1 MGKINILTKD
11 IYNRIAAGEVVDRPY
26 SALKELVENSLDAGA
41 TEISVYIEKGGKQL
55 IKVCDNGGGIEPDDM
70 SSAFL
75 PHATSKVAKVEDL
88 DVITTLGFRGE
99 ALASIS
105 SISRTEI
112 ISVTAGNPACRV
124 VCEGGYTGRVE
135 PAALD
140 KGTEVAVHD
149 LFYNTPVRA
158 KFLKTEKA
166 EEGDIQNFV
175 ARFILGNPEVSFRY
189 YADGKLKLQSF
200 GNGLD
205 EAVTQVYGAKVIP
218 QCFKINAEKNGIKI
232 HGFIGNQNFFKPN
245 KSYQSLFLNGRYIVN
260 NIINSA
266 ITNAYASYLMKR
278 QYPFYVL
285 FVDVPTDMVDVNVHP
300 NKADVRFTDGR
311 LIYGAVYSV
320 ISSVLDGT
328 AKAADFVVDS
338 VRIPEIK
345 STAPESE
352 MSFEEYAAKG
362 GMDIGGERHSIAN
375 LSENTI
381 LRGSAPSSQHASF
394 ADKKYSASTSNNA
407 LRDNNAGGI
416 SHFSD
421 VNIPS
426 GQKEKMARSA
436 DLSSDCAPYS
446 EEKIPNEEDVR
457 KKDELQAENNSEQSA
472 YSDYEAPEF
481 EDRANTYPMY
491 AYYGG
496 QNEKNVLTVSSPPA
510 GLFGDQTENNSSKIS
525 DQQKLFCRTFTYK
538 GNLFN
543 TYLLYEID
551 DSVYLIDQ
559 HAAHERL
566 IYDRLKAQMS
576 DREVPRQGMLVP
588 YIISLTPSENTF
600 FEENLSVIR
609 DMGFDIEPFGIN
621 AYRVCEVPA
630 DLKDMDLK
638 GFFDEILGD
647 IAGFK
652 SVKMEELL
660 KDKLAMAAC
669 KHAVKGGMELTKQ
682 EADGLLE
689 KMQGD
694 MGLKCP
700 HGRPVAVKLTKYQIE
715 KMFKRIV

>member
-381 LRGSAPSSQHASF
+381 LRGSAPSSQHTSF
-394 ADKKYSASTSNNA
+394 ADKKYSGLTSYNAVRGNNA
-407 LRDNNAGGI
+407 GGGI

-426 GQKEKMARSA
+426 GQTEKMARSA
-436 DLSSDCAPYS
+436 DLSSDYAPYS
-446 EEKIPNEEDVR
+446 EEKIPSVDVR
-457 KKDELQAENNSEQSA
+457 KKDELQAGNNSEQSA

-510 GLFGDQTENNSSKIS
+510 GLFGDQAENNSSKIS
-525 DQQKLFCRTFTYK
+525 DQQKLSCRTFTYK

-566 IYDRLKAQMS
+566 IYDRLKAQMA

>member
-266 ITNAYASYLMKR
+266 ITNAYANYLMKR

-446 EEKIPNEEDVR
+446 EEKIPSVDVR
-457 KKDELQAENNSEQSA
+457 KKDELQAGNNSEQLA

-510 GLFGDQTENNSSKIS
+510 GLFGDQAENNSSKIS
-525 DQQKLFCRTFTYK
+525 DQQKLSCRTFTYK

-566 IYDRLKAQMS
+566 IYDRLKAQMA

>member
-381 LRGSAPSSQHASF
+381 LRGSAPSSQHTSF
-394 ADKKYSASTSNNA
+394 ADKKYSGSTSYNA
-407 LRDNNAGGI
+407 VRGNNAGGI

-446 EEKIPNEEDVR
+446 EEKIPSVDVR
-457 KKDELQAENNSEQSA
+457 KKDELQAGNNSEQLA

-510 GLFGDQTENNSSKIS
+510 GLFGDQAENNSSKIS
-525 DQQKLFCRTFTYK
+525 DQQKLSCRTFTYK

-566 IYDRLKAQMS
+566 IYDRLKAQMA

>member
-381 LRGSAPSSQHASF
+381 LRDSAPSSQHSSF

-426 GQKEKMARSA
+426 GQTEKMARSA

-446 EEKIPNEEDVR
+446 EEKIPSADVR
-457 KKDELQAENNSEQSA
+457 KKDELQANNSEQSA

-510 GLFGDQTENNSSKIS
+510 GLFGDQAENYSSKIS
-525 DQQKLFCRTFTYK
+525 DQQKLSCRTFTYK

-566 IYDRLKAQMS
+566 IYDRLKAQMA

-669 KHAVKGGMELTKQ
+669 KHAVKGGMQLTKQ

>member
-266 ITNAYASYLMKR
+266 ITNAYANYLMKR

-352 MSFEEYAAKG
+352 MSFEEYATKG

-446 EEKIPNEEDVR
+446 EEKIPSVDVR
-457 KKDELQAENNSEQSA
+457 KKDELQAGNNSEQLA

-510 GLFGDQTENNSSKIS
+510 GLFGDQTENYSSKIS
-525 DQQKLFCRTFTYK
+525 DQQKLSCRTFTYK

-566 IYDRLKAQMS
+566 IYDRLKAQMA